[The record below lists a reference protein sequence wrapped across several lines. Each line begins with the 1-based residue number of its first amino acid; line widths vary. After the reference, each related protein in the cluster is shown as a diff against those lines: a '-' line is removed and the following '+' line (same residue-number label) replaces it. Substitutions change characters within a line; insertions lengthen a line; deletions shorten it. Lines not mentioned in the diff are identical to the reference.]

1 MPLSLSRAASAGA
14 DDISDPEQK
23 FVQIEVW
30 DHKLVKQFRGRVDV
44 PLKQVLDNQR
54 VKDSFR
60 SALLSDSPSLQSCAQ
75 EVLVTETGLGR

>member
-1 MPLSLSRAASAGA
+1 MTYQTRRSKR
-14 DDISDPEQK
+14 

-54 VKDSFR
+54 R
-60 SALLSDSPSLQSCAQ
+60 SKTATGQYSCQTLLSAKLCPGGS
-75 EVLVTETGLGR
+75 GY